1 MVSPCRFARAT
12 LLLLV
17 VAVLAAACGARVSD
31 EQVQAVQGPAGAGS
45 GSGPIGSGDV
55 GAATND
61 DGTAIGGDTGG
72 TADGEPSATGTGD
85 AGTAAGPTEGAT
97 AAPAGG
103 NGGATD
109 VGVTATEIAIGNV
122 STLSGPVP
130 GLFAGA
136 VYGTQAAVAY
146 QNSKGGIFG
155 RKLRL
160 EVRDDQFD
168 TGQYKA
174 QTTELASK
182 VFAFV
187 GSFSLYDDAAIDVI
201 QKNAIPDFGIPI
213 NDSRGKLPTNF
224 STSPIDPAGGPT
236 GGFEYVQAKFPEAVK
251 AVGSIYGD
259 VPASKAQHQ
268 RMQRVAEALGWKFVY
283 TRGYQPTETDYT
295 ADVVRMRQSGVKA
308 IFTFAAD
315 DKANSRLANA
325 MKQQGFKP
333 EFVLTSYAP
342 NVPDL
347 AKDAVEG
354 WYGNST
360 YVPFPDPDEPGR
372 TPEVK
377 LMLDWLNKVKPGY
390 KPDLFVVYTWSM
402 ARLAFQAMEQAG
414 PRLTRAGVA
423 DAVRKIGQ
431 FDANGL
437 MSPSNPGA
445 KTPPVCFVMTQ
456 VKGGQFRRIDPAT
469 GYNCKAR
476 YLRP

>member
-1 MVSPCRFARAT
+1 MVSPFRFARTT
-12 LLLLV
+12 LVLLV
-17 VAVLAAACGARVSD
+17 VAFLAAACGARVSE
-31 EQVQAVQGPAGAGS
+31 EQVQAVQGGRNGGAG
-45 GSGPIGSGDV
+45 GVALGGGDAGV
-55 GAATND
+55 ATNGD
-61 DGTAIGGDTGG
+61 ATAAEGG
-72 TADGEPSATGTGD
+72 TGASSGGEPSATGTADPGAT
-85 AGTAAGPTEGAT
+85 AGAAEGTT

-109 VGVTATEIAIGNV
+109 VGVSATEIVLGNV

-187 GSFSLYDDAAIDVI
+187 GSFSLYDDAAVDVI
-201 QKNAIPDFGIPI
+201 EKNAIPDFGIPI
-213 NDSRGKLPTNF
+213 NDSRGRLPTNF

-236 GGFEYVQAKFPEAVK
+236 GGFEYVQGKFPDAVK

-259 VPASKAQHQ
+259 VPASKQQHQ

-283 TRGYQPTETDYT
+283 TRGYQPTETDFT

-315 DKANSRLANA
+315 DKANARLANA
-325 MKQQGFKP
+325 MKQQGFEP

-342 NVPDL
+342 SVVEL

-360 YVPFPDPDEPGR
+360 YVPFLDPDEPGR

-377 LMLDWLNKVKPGY
+377 LMLEWLHKVKPGY
-390 KPDLFVVYTWSM
+390 KADLYIVYTWSM

-414 PRLTRAGVA
+414 PKLTRAGVA

-431 FDANGL
+431 FDAHGL

-445 KTPPVCFVMTQ
+445 KTPPVCFVITQ
-456 VKGGQFRRIDPAT
+456 VKGGQFRRIDPAS
-469 GYNCKAR
+469 GYSCKAR
-476 YLRP
+476 YLRT